1 MSFSINPGIEPG
13 TLRGNKMHS
22 PEQLAAFDSGRRL
35 RARVLQTDCL
45 PPIPQTLFQL
55 LEIIQQENSSANN
68 LEDVILRDQALAAKV
83 LRAANSA
90 YYGFCGK
97 VTTVSRAVVAI
108 GFHEVQNICLCA
120 LLMQH
125 FHSEAVNQKEQM
137 QLWQHSFATGGLA
150 RSIAQLRPWIQ
161 TEESYVLGLL
171 HDLGRMV
178 LMFYFLDDYHQIH
191 KLATESSVSFYV
203 AEERHGMP
211 HTLIGKWL
219 AIKWHLPTVYQI
231 VMEYHHVPLSAP
243 QSQKEVSLIYLADVL
258 AYAEDIANQPNQDY
272 VNECCD
278 QLYISKDEWQYLGE
292 KAIAIRNESVN
303 MWNMLK
309 PA

>member
-1 MSFSINPGIEPG
+1 MRNNINKPKIPSPGI
-13 TLRGNKMHS
+13 TSAFITAQRRHS
-22 PEQLAAFDSGRRL
+22 EET
-35 RARVLQTDCL
+35 RVLGLIHRFTELLPHKPTVKEVCEHLVRVMIEETD
-45 PPIPQTLFQL
+45 F
-55 LEIIQQENSSANN
+55 ENCS
-68 LEDVILRDQALAAKV
+68 VV

>member
-1 MSFSINPGIEPG
+1 
-13 TLRGNKMHS
+13 MHS
-22 PEQLAAFDSGRRL
+22 PEQLATFDSGQRL

-55 LEIIQQENSSANN
+55 LDIIQQEKSSANN
-68 LEDVILRDQALAAKV
+68 LEDVILRDQAVTAKV

-120 LLMQH
+120 LLMQN
-125 FHSEAVNQKEQM
+125 FHSDAVNQQEQM

-161 TEESYVLGLL
+161 AEESYVLGLL

-191 KLATESSVSFYV
+191 RLASESSVSSYV

-219 AIKWHLPTVYQI
+219 AIKWHLPTVYQV
-231 VMEYHHVPLSAP
+231 VMEYHHAPLSAP
-243 QSQKEVSLIYLADVL
+243 ESQKEVSLIYLANVL
-258 AYAEDIANQPNQDY
+258 AYAEDSNNQPNQDH

-292 KAIAIRNESVN
+292 KAVVIRNESAN

-309 PA
+309 SA